1 MTSSFEVRVPRELSN
16 KVRNAYFKMAN
27 EIALRTMLIVGPYSV
42 WRLERAQRMYAG
54 TLIRTVLA
62 GIPTAILMLRT

>member
-1 MTSSFEVRVPRELSN
+1 MTPSFEVRVPRGLSN
-16 KVRNAYFKMAN
+16 NVRNAHFKMAN
-27 EIALRTMLIVGPYSV
+27 EIALRTMLIIGPYSV

-62 GIPTAILMLRT
+62 GIPIPV